1 MTKDSLTKEEVNRV
15 IAERVMGWR
24 DVGVDGKWDK
34 NETVFWI
41 AEVQGSTEKYIQV
54 QPGYRTGNRFDPS
67 ENPAQFNEAFAKA
80 GHDAQVKAIRKWGH
94 AHRYN
99 GDIEIAAIRTWQ
111 LAPISEKAKALAE
124 AVTRTEE

>member
-1 MTKDSLTKEEVNRV
+1 MSGLTKEEVNRV

-34 NETVFWI
+34 DETVFWI

-54 QPGYRTGNRFDPS
+54 QPGYRTGYRFDPS
-67 ENPAQFNEAFAKA
+67 ENAAQFNEAFAKA
-80 GHDAQVKAIRKWGH
+80 GEELRCECVKSW
-94 AHRYN
+94 
-99 GDIEIAAIRTWQ
+99 IEGRDWVTGKFPTAAIIAWQ
-111 LAPISEKAKALAE
+111 LASNEVKARCLAE